1 MSDTP
6 DLVIRPLRPED
17 FDALSGIYRSL
28 WCNWLRRMGALDDA
42 RLVGDFN
49 IAMQL
54 HRSPLCTV
62 GEINGEVVSCCLVG
76 IAKDGAT
83 MPNEDWQPLYEELL
97 ARATER
103 AKTADADLE
112 GALFGDS
119 REKKG
124 ADRFIASG
132 DPYGAAQINLL
143 AMVPSWQHHSL
154 GSALMDDA
162 RRAMRSRGIERFFLT
177 SDSQSDYAF
186 YDHIGMRRIS
196 ESHEQDTGDGFVTY
210 IYGGETA

>member
-42 RLVGDFN
+42 RLCGDFN
-49 IAMQL
+49 IAVQL
-54 HRSPLCTV
+54 IRSPICSV

-76 IAKDGAT
+76 VTRDGKT
-83 MPNEDWQPLYEELL
+83 MANEDWRQAYDELL

-103 AKTADADLE
+103 AKSADSDLE

-124 ADRFIASG
+124 ADRFIATG
-132 DPYGAAQINLL
+132 NPYAQAQVNLL
-143 AMVPSWQHHSL
+143 AMVPSWQHH
-154 GSALMDDA
+154 GIGRALMEDA
-162 RRAMRSRGIERFFLT
+162 KRTMAKRGIERFFLT
-177 SDSQSDYAF
+177 SDNQSDYAF

-196 ESHEQDTGDGFVTY
+196 ESHEQDTGDGFVTF